1 MMFWSEPLKVVL
13 ATIHVPLAAVP
24 VTLTRDVMA
33 ETIDLTARELPR
45 FLAPRS
51 LVTVPFARVLRS
63 PVSIRTPEKK
73 DCSARKNAR

>member
-13 ATIHVPLAAVP
+13 ATVHVPLAAVP

-45 FLAPRS
+45 FLLRRN
-51 LVTVPFARVLRS
+51 LVTAPFARVSRS
-63 PVSIRTPEKK
+63 PASIRTPEKK
-73 DCSARKNAR
+73 GCSARKSAR